1 MKDDN
6 GKAIKENFDDQI
18 TKVGDR
24 YRFYEESEIFLCI
37 SDLKQSSTHPANK
50 YKIVYVF
57 RNNEK

>member
-37 SDLKQSSTHPANK
+37 SDLK
-50 YKIVYVF
+50 
-57 RNNEK
+57 